1 MAATAAADMYDPG
14 GGTKRGT
21 AGATGSV
28 GGLLSLALTF
38 ALDLSECAWKTVRV
52 EKQLSHVLYG
62 ITRHTLAVCA
72 SRDLECGGCVTLS
85 AEGR

>member
-21 AGATGSV
+21 AGATGSA
-28 GGLLSLALTF
+28 GGLLSVALTF
-38 ALDLSECAWKTVRV
+38 ALDLSECAWKTVSA
-52 EKQLSHVLYG
+52 EKQLSHMLHG
-62 ITRHTLAVCA
+62 MTRHTLAVCS

-85 AEGR
+85 AESR